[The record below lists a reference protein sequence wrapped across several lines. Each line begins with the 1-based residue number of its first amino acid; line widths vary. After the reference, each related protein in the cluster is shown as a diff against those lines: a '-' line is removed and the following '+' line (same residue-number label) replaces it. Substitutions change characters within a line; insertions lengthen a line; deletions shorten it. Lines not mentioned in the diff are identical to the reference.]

1 MAELVLD
8 RLRDLQEA
16 DQELRRLQSRKT
28 AQDRSVRIRA
38 EQIESHQQ
46 HIEALRKKRHDV
58 RVKADLKELE
68 VRQKRADIERLKGQQ
83 LQIKDNRQYQ
93 ILQNEIKFAE
103 LAIGKLEDDILN
115 DYEDIETIDRELAQA
130 QEELKQHQQELEA
143 LRLQCEAKKDTVDA
157 EIQTC
162 RARRN
167 EIAATL
173 PSDAVR
179 QFDRIADRLD
189 GEALAAV
196 VLDEI
201 EGTYVCTGCNMSVT
215 QNTYVQLRGRIEKL
229 VTCPNCTR
237 ILYVEDS

>member
-8 RLRDLQEA
+8 RLRELQDA
-16 DQELRRLQSRKT
+16 DRELRRLEQKKS
-28 AQDRSVRIRA
+28 AHDRGAKVRA
-38 EQIESHQQ
+38 DQIKKHQE
-46 HIEALRKKRHDV
+46 HIEAL
-58 RVKADLKELE
+58 KAEQRQARMAADRKELE
-68 VRQKRADIERLKGQQ
+68 VRQKRADIERLRQQ
-83 LQIKDNRQYQ
+83 QMQIKDNRQYQ

-103 LAIGKLEDDILN
+103 LAIGKLEDDVLN
-115 DYEDIETIDRELAQA
+115 DYEDIETVDRELAQA
-130 QEELKQHQQELEA
+130 QEELKQHQQELET
-143 LRLQCEAKKDTVDA
+143 LRRECEAKKDSVDA

-173 PSDAVR
+173 PPDVVR

-196 VLDEI
+196 VLDEV

>member
-1 MAELVLD
+1 VPELVLD
-8 RLRDLQEA
+8 RLRELQEA
-16 DQELRRLQSRKT
+16 DQELRRLQGRKA

-46 HIEALRKKRHDV
+46 HIEAIRKKRHDV
-58 RVKADLKELE
+58 RVRTDLKELE

-93 ILQNEIKFAE
+93 ILQNEIKFVE
-103 LAIGKLEDDILN
+103 LAIGKFEDDILN

-143 LRLQCEAKKDTVDA
+143 LRRKCEAKKDSVDV

-167 EIAATL
+167 EIADTL
-173 PSDAVR
+173 PPDVVR
-179 QFDRIADRLD
+179 RFDRIADRLD

-237 ILYVEDS
+237 ILYVENP

>member
-1 MAELVLD
+1 MVLD
-8 RLRDLQEA
+8 RLRELQEA
-16 DQELRRLQSRKT
+16 DQELRRLQGRKT

-38 EQIESHQQ
+38 EQIESYQQ
-46 HIEALRKKRHDV
+46 HIEAIRKKRHDA

-130 QEELKQHQQELEA
+130 QEELKQHQQELET
-143 LRLQCEAKKDTVDA
+143 LRRECEAKKDAVDA

-162 RARRN
+162 HARRN
-167 EIAATL
+167 EIAAPL
-173 PSDAVR
+173 PPDVVR
-179 QFDRIADRLD
+179 HFDRIADRLD

-215 QNTYVQLRGRIEKL
+215 QNTYVLLRGRSEKL
-229 VTCPNCTR
+229 VSCPNCTR